1 MTPQDRAQASP
12 PAGDPAA
19 SASASAAPAGAPF
32 GASAGQTP
40 SASAIAASTQ
50 PATDA
55 STVPPG
61 AAWAADALA
70 LLDALAACGPLPAV
84 RALHLPPPPAGDGMR
99 GEFCAIALDDGA
111 LGLGYVLL
119 GDTWAGLRQHG
130 QRLVQP
136 GSSALALAR
145 GLLQD
150 DPLARTL
157 GLAALNALTRH
168 LFNRA
173 GFVPPPSADSLGGL
187 DPQPG
192 ETVGMVGHF
201 TPLIPRITAR
211 GARVCVL
218 ELRADL
224 VGERDG
230 VRVTLD
236 PTELQACAQVLAT
249 GTLLLNHTLDS
260 VLAHTAQAR
269 RRVLIGPSVG
279 GPPDPLF
286 ARGITALGGSWITE
300 PMAYLQALQAGQPT
314 GPFARKYS
322 LTAPDYPGWAALL
335 ARLG

>member
-1 MTPQDRAQASP
+1 MTPQDRA
-12 PAGDPAA
+12 PARLAHAQP
-19 SASASAAPAGAPF
+19 ST
-32 GASAGQTP
+32 GASTL
-40 SASAIAASTQ
+40 SH
-50 PATDA
+50 
-55 STVPPG
+55 G
-61 AAWAADALA
+61 AAWAAEALA
-70 LLDALAACGPLPAV
+70 LLDDLAARGPLPAV
-84 RALHLPPPPAGDGMR
+84 RALHLPPPPAGDGLR
-99 GEFCAIALDDGA
+99 GEFCAIALEDGA

-119 GDTWAGLRQHG
+119 GDTWAGLHQQGRQ
-130 QRLVQP
+130 RVPP
-136 GSSALALAR
+136 GSSPLALAR

-173 GFVPPPSADSLGGL
+173 GFVPPPSADSWGGL

-192 ETVGMVGHF
+192 DTIGMVGHF

-236 PTELQACAQVLAT
+236 PTALQACSQVLAT
-249 GTLLLNHTLDS
+249 GTLLMNHTLDA
-260 VLAHTAQAR
+260 VLAHTAHAQ

-300 PMAYLQALQAGQPT
+300 PEAYVQALRSGQPT

-322 LTAPDYPGWAALL
+322 LSAADYPGWAALL